1 LFSSIKTAIFVTLK
15 HLQTNTPT
23 MQSPPIRQPF
33 TNLQLELIDLFSL
46 QLPDSQLQE
55 LRRIISLYLLEQ
67 AREEADGAM
76 REKRIN
82 AEYIQ
87 ELIFKQEQE

>member
-1 LFSSIKTAIFVTLK
+1 
-15 HLQTNTPT
+15 

>member
-1 LFSSIKTAIFVTLK
+1 
-15 HLQTNTPT
+15 
-23 MQSPPIRQPF
+23 MQSPSIRQPF

-46 QLPDSQLQE
+46 QLPDSQLQV

-67 AREEADGAM
+67 ARAEANGAM
-76 REKRIN
+76 REKGIN
-82 AEYIQ
+82 AKHLH